1 MNLSHSEISFY
12 WSWRDHRGFDVVI
25 QAISRR
31 KFVTTSALAV
41 GAATIGF
48 GLVYRGN
55 SHRGAIR
62 LLPVEGVA
70 YTESFTRFM
79 NRAKFDSV
87 RDAIASIRDRSVPVR
102 VVHIKA
108 NVPIGPGSPG
118 PTDTK
123 VCQTR
128 RTDSHRAAG
137 NLSVGAISPRPLP
150 SAASLPK
157 TPLF

>member
-1 MNLSHSEISFY
+1 M
-12 WSWRDHRGFDVVI
+12 

-41 GAATIGF
+41 GAATLGF
-48 GLVYRGN
+48 QLVSRGN
-55 SHRGAIR
+55 PHRGAIR

-87 RDAIASIRDRSVPVR
+87 RDALASIRDRSVPVR
-102 VVHIKA
+102 VAHISA
-108 NVPIGPGSPG
+108 NVHTCPLSKEPKGL
-118 PTDTK
+118 TACTK

-137 NLSVGAISPRPLP
+137 NLPVAADCIRPAESPE
-150 SAASLPK
+150 S
-157 TPLF
+157 

>member
-1 MNLSHSEISFY
+1 MSM
-12 WSWRDHRGFDVVI
+12 

-31 KFVTTSALAV
+31 KFVTSSALAV
-41 GAATIGF
+41 SAATLGF
-48 GLVYRGN
+48 QLVSRGN
-55 SHRGAIR
+55 PHRGSIR

-70 YTESFTRFM
+70 YTESFARFM

-87 RDAIASIRDRSVPVR
+87 RDALASIRDRSVPVR
-102 VVHIKA
+102 VAHISA
-108 NVPIGPGSPG
+108 NVHTGPLSKA
-118 PTDTK
+118 TLIDTK

-137 NLSVGAISPRPLP
+137 NLPLGAISGRPFSP
-150 SAASLPK
+150 SATHSE

>member
-1 MNLSHSEISFY
+1 M
-12 WSWRDHRGFDVVI
+12 

-41 GAATIGF
+41 GAATLGF
-48 GLVYRGN
+48 QLVSRGN
-55 SHRGAIR
+55 PHRGAIR

-87 RDAIASIRDRSVPVR
+87 RDALASIRDRSVPVR
-102 VVHIKA
+102 VVHINA
-108 NVPIGPGSPG
+108 NVSIDPLSRVNMI
-118 PTDTK
+118 DTK

-137 NLSVGAISPRPLP
+137 NFPVAADCIRPAESPE
-150 SAASLPK
+150 S
-157 TPLF
+157 

>member
-1 MNLSHSEISFY
+1 MNLSYSERSFY
-12 WSWRDHRGFDVVI
+12 WLWRDHRGLGVLM

-31 KFVTTSALAV
+31 KFVTSSALAV

-48 GLVYRGN
+48 GLVSRGN
-55 SHRGAIR
+55 PHRGAIR

-102 VVHIKA
+102 VVHMKA
-108 NVPIGPGSPG
+108 NVHTGPLPKA
-118 PTDTK
+118 TMIDTK
-123 VCQTR
+123 VCETR
-128 RTDSHRAAG
+128 RTGNSRAAG
-137 NLSVGAISPRPLP
+137 TGSGATAPVSP
-150 SAASLPK
+150 SI
-157 TPLF
+157 

>member
-1 MNLSHSEISFY
+1 M
-12 WSWRDHRGFDVVI
+12 

-41 GAATIGF
+41 GAETLGF
-48 GLVYRGN
+48 QLVSRGN
-55 SHRGAIR
+55 PHRGAIR

-87 RDAIASIRDRSVPVR
+87 RDALASIRDRSVPVR
-102 VVHIKA
+102 VVHINA
-108 NVPIGPGSPG
+108 NVSIDPLSRVNMI
-118 PTDTK
+118 DTK
-123 VCQTR
+123 VCETR

-137 NLSVGAISPRPLP
+137 NFPVAADCIRPAESPE
-150 SAASLPK
+150 S
-157 TPLF
+157 

>member
-1 MNLSHSEISFY
+1 MHM
-12 WSWRDHRGFDVVI
+12 
-25 QAISRR
+25 QALSRR
-31 KFVTTSALAV
+31 KFVTTSALAA
-41 GAATIGF
+41 GAAVIGY
-48 GLVYRGN
+48 GLVSRGN
-55 SHRGAIR
+55 PHRGAIR

-102 VVHIKA
+102 IAHIKA
-108 NVPIGPGSPG
+108 NVPIGPLSKLI
-118 PTDTK
+118 DTK

-137 NLSVGAISPRPLP
+137 TGSGANSPGSP
-150 SAASLPK
+150 SI
-157 TPLF
+157 

>member
-1 MNLSHSEISFY
+1 M
-12 WSWRDHRGFDVVI
+12 

-41 GAATIGF
+41 GAATLGF
-48 GLVYRGN
+48 QLVSRGN
-55 SHRGAIR
+55 PHRGAIR

-87 RDAIASIRDRSVPVR
+87 RDALASIRDRSVPVR
-102 VVHIKA
+102 VVHINA
-108 NVPIGPGSPG
+108 NVSIDPLSRVNMI
-118 PTDTK
+118 DTK
-123 VCQTR
+123 VCETR

-137 NLSVGAISPRPLP
+137 NFPVAADCIRPAESPE
-150 SAASLPK
+150 S
-157 TPLF
+157 

>member
-1 MNLSHSEISFY
+1 M
-12 WSWRDHRGFDVVI
+12 

-31 KFVTTSALAV
+31 KFVTSSALAV

-48 GLVYRGN
+48 GLVSRGN
-55 SHRGAIR
+55 PHRGAIR
-62 LLPVEGVA
+62 LLPVEGVT

-102 VVHIKA
+102 VVHISA

-137 NLSVGAISPRPLP
+137 NFPVAADCIRQAESPK
-150 SAASLPK
+150 S
-157 TPLF
+157 